1 MTATSNLDTRYGR
14 APNRGT
20 RDRRVLYVTAGS
32 LAAILV
38 AFVVWVG
45 LGASEPLIE
54 TRDIG
59 HTIVDENLVT
69 VTFEASIPVGRSS
82 SCAVQALNETFTV
95 VGWTVIDLPASPIY
109 SRSTTT
115 DVRTTEQSNTG
126 LIYRCWLT

>member
-1 MTATSNLDTRYGR
+1 VTVSSNLDTRYGR

-20 RDRRVLYVTAGS
+20 RDRRVLYVIAGS

-59 HTIVDENLVT
+59 HTIVDENTVT
-69 VTFEASIPVGRSS
+69 VTFEASIPVGRSA

-95 VGWTVIDLPASPIY
+95 VGWKIVDLPASTVY

>member
-1 MTATSNLDTRYGR
+1 MTVSSNLDTRYGR

-20 RDRRVLYVTAGS
+20 RDRRVLHIIAGS
-32 LAAILV
+32 LAAVLV

-54 TRDIG
+54 TRDIR
-59 HTIVDENLVT
+59 HSIIDENTVS
-69 VTFEASIPVGRSS
+69 VTFEASIPVGRSA

-95 VGWTVIDLPASPIY
+95 VGWKIVDLPASTIY

>member
-1 MTATSNLDTRYGR
+1 MTLSNNLDTRYGR

-20 RDRRVLYVTAGS
+20 RDRRLLYVVAGF
-32 LAAILV
+32 LAVVLL

-54 TRDIG
+54 TRDIR
-59 HTIVDENLVT
+59 HSIIDADTVS
-69 VTFEASIPVGRSS
+69 VTFEASIPVGRSA
-82 SCAVQALNETFTV
+82 SCAVQALNEAFTV
-95 VGWTVIDLPASPIY
+95 IGWKIVDLPASTVY

>member
-1 MTATSNLDTRYGR
+1 MTLSNNLDTRYGR
-14 APNRGT
+14 AANRGT
-20 RDRRVLYVTAGS
+20 RDRRLLFGVAGFLAVVL
-32 LAAILV
+32 L

-54 TRDIG
+54 TRDIR
-59 HTIVDENLVT
+59 HSIIDADTVS
-69 VTFEASIPVGRSS
+69 VTFEASIPVGRSA
-82 SCAVQALNETFTV
+82 SCAVQALNEAFTV
-95 VGWTVIDLPASPIY
+95 IGWKIVDLPASTVY

>member
-1 MTATSNLDTRYGR
+1 MALSSNLDTRYGR

-20 RDRRVLYVTAGS
+20 RDRRLLYVVAGL
-32 LAAILV
+32 LAVVLL

-54 TRDIG
+54 TRDIR
-59 HTIVDENLVT
+59 HSIIDADTVS
-69 VTFEASIPVGRSS
+69 VTFEASIPVGRSA
-82 SCAVQALNETFTV
+82 SCAVQALNEAFTV
-95 VGWTVIDLPASPIY
+95 VGWKIVDLPASTVY

>member
-1 MTATSNLDTRYGR
+1 MTVSNNLDTRYGR

-20 RDRRVLYVTAGS
+20 RDRRVLYVIAGS

-59 HTIVDENLVT
+59 HTIVDENTVT
-69 VTFEASIPVGRSS
+69 VTFEASIPVGRSA

-95 VGWTVIDLPASPIY
+95 VGWKVVDLPASTVY

>member
-1 MTATSNLDTRYGR
+1 MTVSSNLDTRYGR

-20 RDRRVLYVTAGS
+20 RDRRVLYVIAGS

-59 HTIVDENLVT
+59 HTIVDENTVT
-69 VTFEASIPVGRSS
+69 VTFEASIPVGRSA

-95 VGWTVIDLPASPIY
+95 VGWKVVDLPASTVY

>member
-1 MTATSNLDTRYGR
+1 VTVSSNLDTRYGR

-20 RDRRVLYVTAGS
+20 RDRRVLYVIAGS

-59 HTIVDENLVT
+59 HTIVDENTVT
-69 VTFEASIPVGRSS
+69 VTFEASIPVGRSA

-95 VGWTVIDLPASPIY
+95 VGWKVVDLPASTVY